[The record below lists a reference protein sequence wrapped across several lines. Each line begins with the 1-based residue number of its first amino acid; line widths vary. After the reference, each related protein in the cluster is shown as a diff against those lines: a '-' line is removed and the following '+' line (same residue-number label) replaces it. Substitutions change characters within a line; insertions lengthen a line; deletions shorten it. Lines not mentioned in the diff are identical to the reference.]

1 MKTENNRTG
10 LKVLIDDNRYETAF
24 LVGAYLEEDGHSAVV
39 AANNLSLQFLNEG
52 RRYFDVIIQD
62 LDAFIRN
69 NIFASYHI
77 VEKTSKS
84 IMCLIAN
91 FLKDIRQRG
100 QLSPEQL
107 GKRISALKKTGFL
120 GVSFPKGARLS
131 KIVSLFESG
140 IFCPPYSY
148 LEAVTAI
155 CSAKEELEHLMS
167 SIEDQF
173 EPHKGKTERAD
184 TMALIDVLY
193 QKRIEDMGKILSPQ
207 NSNA

>member
-62 LDAFIRN
+62 LDAFIRD

-77 VEKTSKS
+77 VEKKS
-84 IMCLIAN
+84 ESIVSLIAN

-107 GKRISALKKTGFL
+107 GKRLSALKKTGIL
-120 GVSFPKGARLS
+120 GVSYPKGARLS
-131 KIVSLFESG
+131 KIVSLFETG

-155 CSAKEELEHLMS
+155 CSTKEELEHLMV
-167 SIEDQF
+167 SIEDLF

-184 TMALIDVLY
+184 TMALIDILY

-207 NSNA
+207 NCNA